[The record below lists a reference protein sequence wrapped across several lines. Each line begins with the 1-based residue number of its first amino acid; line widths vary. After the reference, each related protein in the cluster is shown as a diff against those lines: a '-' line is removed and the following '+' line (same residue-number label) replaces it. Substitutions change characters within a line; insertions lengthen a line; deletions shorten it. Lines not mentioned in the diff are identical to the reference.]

1 MLTSAGGKA
10 YLFFL
15 GILFLALAVPHAQA
29 ETIRNIQADSES
41 YVIGKG
47 DVLEIVIWQEPDLSR
62 EVKVR
67 VDGRI
72 SMPLV
77 DDVMAA
83 GKTPMDLKQTVTGR
97 LSRFIQE
104 PEVTVI
110 VRNQISKSYYVLGEV
125 RQVGEFALEKDL
137 TLMQAI
143 TRAQGFTE
151 WANKRNLVLFR
162 QSGDSEERI
171 DINYRDI
178 VSGSAPEQNLR
189 IQPGDT
195 LVVPH

>member
-97 LSRFIQE
+97 LSRFIQD

>member
-83 GKTPMDLKQTVTGR
+83 GKTPMDLKRTVTER
-97 LSRFIQE
+97 LSRFIQD

-110 VRNQISKSYYVLGEV
+110 VRSQISKSYYVLGEV
-125 RQVGEFALEKDL
+125 RQVGEFELEKDL